1 MFIPKCWETY
11 LKAIQWINQLV
22 QLDDHNPVYLIY
34 RGVLNARNGKRA
46 TALRDAHAAL
56 QIRRDADTLY
66 RVAGIYAQTGRSEP
80 ADLVQAVNVL
90 SEASMLNARLVQ
102 DYAKMDPDIEPL
114 RGTKPYQELMK
125 TIQELAVLDE
135 SSAPPTD

>member
-1 MFIPKCWETY
+1 M
-11 LKAIQWINQLV
+11 
-22 QLDDHNPVYLIY
+22 QLDDHNPVYLSY

-114 RGTKPYQELMK
+114 RGIKPYQELMK